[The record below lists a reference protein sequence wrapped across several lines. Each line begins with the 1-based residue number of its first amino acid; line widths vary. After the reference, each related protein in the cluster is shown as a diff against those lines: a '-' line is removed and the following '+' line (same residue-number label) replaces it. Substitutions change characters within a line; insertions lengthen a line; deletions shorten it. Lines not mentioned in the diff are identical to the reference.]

1 MFLKLR
7 IIFTILSALCIGFA
21 LTAGA
26 LWGFTWTILLGLG
39 ALLFFMLMLY
49 CKRAQ
54 EAQEQKEEESKK
66 FFTHNSDEQP
76 FAETNTQP
84 FDNANP
90 DNQP

>member
-7 IIFTILSALCIGFA
+7 ITFTILSALCIGFA

-26 LWGFTWTILLGLG
+26 LWGFIWTILLGLG

-54 EAQEQKEEESKK
+54 EEQEQKEEESKK
-66 FFTHNSDEQP
+66 FFTHTPNDQP
-76 FAETNTQP
+76 FAETNDEKQP
-84 FDNANP
+84 
-90 DNQP
+90 

>member
-7 IIFTILSALCIGFA
+7 ITFTILSALCIAFA

-54 EAQEQKEEESKK
+54 EEQEQKEEESKK
-66 FFTHNSDEQP
+66 FFTHTPDCQP
-76 FAETNTQP
+76 FAETNKQP
-84 FDNANP
+84 FDDTPP

>member
-26 LWGFTWTILLGLG
+26 LWGFTWTVLLGLG

-66 FFTHNSDEQP
+66 FFTAPDEQP
-76 FAETNTQP
+76 FDDTNQ
-84 FDNANP
+84 NN
-90 DNQP
+90 

>member
-7 IIFTILSALCIGFA
+7 ITFTILSAICIGFA

-26 LWGFTWTILLGLG
+26 LWGFLWTILLGLG

-54 EAQEQKEEESKK
+54 EEQEQKEEENNK
-66 FFTHNSDEQP
+66 FFTH
-76 FAETNTQP
+76 T
-84 FDNANP
+84 P
-90 DNQP
+90 DNQPFDDTNFNDK

>member
-7 IIFTILSALCIGFA
+7 ITFTILSAICIGFA

-26 LWGFTWTILLGLG
+26 LWGFLWTILLGLG

-54 EAQEQKEEESKK
+54 EEQEQKEEENNK
-66 FFTHNSDEQP
+66 FFTHS
-76 FAETNTQP
+76 
-84 FDNANP
+84 P
-90 DNQP
+90 DNQPFDDTPPNDK